1 MHYSILAVK
10 KQGVEWSIKCCYHES
25 GCPYR
30 LPSMEQHEEKECKY
44 KPARCPSLTCPV
56 KPAFANLLKHIEVS
70 FNRLIML
77 VCIKDS
83 HFLQFFVNVA
93 WKLMISYLSRYRKNT
108 MVKRKDAIGFVEMP
122 PII

>member
-1 MHYSILAVK
+1 MYVFLILFSAVK
-10 KQGVEWSIKCCYHES
+10 KQGVDWSIRCCYHES

-70 FNRLIML
+70 YYITFNGENKFRG
-77 VCIKDS
+77 
-83 HFLQFFVNVA
+83 FYVA
-93 WKLMISYLSRYRKNT
+93 LRMS
-108 MVKRKDAIGFVEMP
+108 F
-122 PII
+122 